1 MFARLALYTVRRR
14 RRVLVGAV
22 VAVML
27 AGGLGSGVIDALT
40 TGGYADPGA
49 ESERARHALLEDFG
63 VAAPNF
69 VVLASAPSG
78 TVDSPAA
85 TAEGRALTQRLSAEQ
100 GVDQVRSYWSST
112 PIAPL
117 RSQDGK
123 QALILAHIDGDD
135 DRVQEVVERISPEY
149 TVEGGALT
157 SRVGG
162 SAEVARQAQVQIQ
175 KDLQRAEM
183 LSAPF
188 LIVLSL
194 LIFGGVVAASLPLV
208 IGAVAVVGTLGLLRV
223 LGEVMEISVFAL
235 NLTTALGLGLAIDY
249 SLFMVSR
256 YREERAG
263 GLAHED
269 AVVRMV
275 VTAGRTVAFSAVT
288 VAASLAALLIFP
300 TVFMR
305 SFAYA
310 GIAVVALA
318 AVAAVVV
325 LPAVIAALGSNLD
338 RWALRRRPPRG
349 EDGFWYRLAMAV
361 MRRPVVSGMAVLI
374 VLLALGSP
382 FLGVQ
387 PSLPDHRTLPTS
399 ASSRQVQEAVDRG
412 FERGETSNVIVV
424 SRGPTGA
431 RTDTAGT
438 ARYGADLSRVDG
450 VARVDGAAGSFRDG
464 RRVAPPPPDVTFE
477 NRTGEWLSVIP
488 AVEALSPEAE
498 QMVRDLRA
506 VPAPYDVEVGGAS
519 AQLVDTKSALISRLP
534 IALAIVALVTFV
546 VLFLFTGSLLV
557 PVKALVLNVLSLT
570 ATFGAMVWIFQDG
583 NLSGAL
589 DFTAT
594 GTLDAQM
601 PILMFCVV
609 FGLSMDYEMF
619 LLSRIKERYDATG
632 DNVLAV
638 ASGVQSTGRLLT
650 SAAAL
655 IAVVFLAFATSEI
668 SFVKLLGIGV
678 AIAVLMDATL
688 VRGIL
693 VPAVMRL
700 AGDANWWAPRPL
712 AALHRRAGVYEAPS
726 APLSSP
732 DPAPAQLPS
741 R

>member
-85 TAEGRALTQRLSAEQ
+85 TAEGRALTQRLGAEQ

-123 QALILAHIDGDD
+123 QALILAHIGGDD

-223 LGEVMEISVFAL
+223 LGEVMDISVFAL

-338 RWALRRRPPRG
+338 RWALRRRPPAGRTASG
-349 EDGFWYRLAMAV
+349 TASRWPSCAARSSAV
-361 MRRPVVSGMAVLI
+361 WPCSSSCSRSAVR
-374 VLLALGSP
+374 S
-382 FLGVQ
+382 
-387 PSLPDHRTLPTS
+387 S
-399 ASSRQVQEAVDRG
+399 ASSPACRTTGRCRRALRAGRSRRRSTVASSAGRRPMSSSSRAARQGR
-412 FERGETSNVIVV
+412 
-424 SRGPTGA
+424 A
-431 RTDTAGT
+431 RTPPARPGT
-438 ARYGADLSRVDG
+438 
-450 VARVDGAAGSFRDG
+450 
-464 RRVAPPPPDVTFE
+464 
-477 NRTGEWLSVIP
+477 
-488 AVEALSPEAE
+488 
-498 QMVRDLRA
+498 
-506 VPAPYDVEVGGAS
+506 
-519 AQLVDTKSALISRLP
+519 
-534 IALAIVALVTFV
+534 
-546 VLFLFTGSLLV
+546 
-557 PVKALVLNVLSLT
+557 
-570 ATFGAMVWIFQDG
+570 
-583 NLSGAL
+583 
-589 DFTAT
+589 
-594 GTLDAQM
+594 
-601 PILMFCVV
+601 
-609 FGLSMDYEMF
+609 
-619 LLSRIKERYDATG
+619 
-632 DNVLAV
+632 
-638 ASGVQSTGRLLT
+638 
-650 SAAAL
+650 
-655 IAVVFLAFATSEI
+655 
-668 SFVKLLGIGV
+668 
-678 AIAVLMDATL
+678 
-688 VRGIL
+688 
-693 VPAVMRL
+693 
-700 AGDANWWAPRPL
+700 
-712 AALHRRAGVYEAPS
+712 
-726 APLSSP
+726 
-732 DPAPAQLPS
+732 
-741 R
+741 